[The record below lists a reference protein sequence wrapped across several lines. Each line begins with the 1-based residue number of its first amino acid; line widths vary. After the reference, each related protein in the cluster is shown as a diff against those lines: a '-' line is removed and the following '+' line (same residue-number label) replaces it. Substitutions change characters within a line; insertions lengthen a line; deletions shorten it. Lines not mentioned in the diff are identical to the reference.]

1 MVKLLTGHIL
11 KMLMIWYKVLFPIVI
26 VVLSSSCH
34 STKVTQ
40 SQSEETKF
48 INGHFEYIGD
58 YVLDDNDCFTI
69 VSPRKDDPSK
79 SDTAKIFR
87 NRKMKIH
94 HEGTKSDSITSS
106 ANKVI
111 QESKS
116 SKNIKTSKSRSGKKR
131 FVVGFIIVLI
141 VIIFIAGGLFYRRY
155 FSSFHINS

>member
-1 MVKLLTGHIL
+1 MN
-11 KMLMIWYKVLFPIVI
+11 WYKVLFPIVI
-26 VVLSSSCH
+26 AVLSSSCR
-34 STKVTQ
+34 SAKVTQ

-79 SDTAKIFR
+79 SDTTKILR

-94 HEGTKSDSITSS
+94 HEGTKSDSVASS

-116 SKNIKTSKSRSGKKR
+116 PKNIKTSKNQSGKKR
-131 FVVGFIIVLI
+131 FAIGFKIFLI
-141 VIIFIAGGLFYRRY
+141 VITFIAGGLFYKRY
-155 FSSFHINS
+155 LSKFI